1 MILKNLEFQAA
12 LRVIPI
18 INIKI
23 LSANFTF
30 ISFEISSDFV
40 VIKPLSVFKCIALL
54 NVVRCFMGP
63 LLCRIS
69 WSPGLILDMFM
80 QFSERRVVQVV
91 PLDLLLLDLR
101 I

>member
-40 VIKPLSVFKCIALL
+40 VIKPLSVFKCMYRVIK
-54 NVVRCFMGP
+54 RCA
-63 LLCRIS
+63 
-69 WSPGLILDMFM
+69 MFYGT
-80 QFSERRVVQVV
+80 SVV
-91 PLDLLLLDLR
+91 PYFLVSWFNS
-101 I
+101 